1 MNRIRISALIA
12 LALASTGAVATEFGR
27 VISSTPVMVQ
37 TATPQRQC
45 AYGETVVVQQQS
57 NGTGAV
63 IGGVVGGLVGN
74 NLGNHGGNR
83 AATTALGFIGG
94 AFAGNAIEQSNQQP
108 QVVSGTRC
116 RTMNVV
122 SDQIVGYDVVYEYS
136 GNRYRARMNSEPGRR
151 IALEVTVRPAMDQG
165 RNQRFDGPID
175 GARIEQMY
183 QQERPVPI
191 HRDPAFQENSYQ
203 PPAPRRGGYS
213 QVAYQPTYPQQQQT
227 VYAQQSNGA
236 SMAVPLVALGVA
248 AVVLSNRS
256 HDHGHQ
262 GSRGHRGNRG

>member
-165 RNQRFDGPID
+165 RQMSDDGYDRGRFDQTD
-175 GARIEQMY
+175 RMY
-183 QQERPVPI
+183 PRQVPQRSVPLY
-191 HRDPAFQENSYQ
+191 RDPSFQENSYQ
-203 PPAPRRGGYS
+203 PSAPSRGGYS
-213 QVAYQPTYPQQQQT
+213 QVAYQPAYQQQQQP
-227 VYAQQSNGA
+227 VYGWGVWKSVAELAAAA
-236 SMAVPLVALGVA
+236 SK
-248 AVVLSNRS
+248 
-256 HDHGHQ
+256 
-262 GSRGHRGNRG
+262 